1 VSCDKLGPIKGE
13 NVETRLLIPRKSI
26 FVLRMVP
33 LEIAAFEDEFIAHVN
48 VLNYSKLAVKIYI
61 GFGRP
66 RGL

>member
-1 VSCDKLGPIKGE
+1 
-13 NVETRLLIPRKSI
+13 
-26 FVLRMVP
+26 MVP